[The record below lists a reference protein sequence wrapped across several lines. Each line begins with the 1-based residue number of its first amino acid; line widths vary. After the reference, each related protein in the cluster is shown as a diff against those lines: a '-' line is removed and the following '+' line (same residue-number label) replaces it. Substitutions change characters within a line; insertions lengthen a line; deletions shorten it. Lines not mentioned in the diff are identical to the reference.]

1 MQAWAFDLRTRESG
15 AIERTFFA
23 PMQTEIVAGIS
34 LGQMSAGVLHL
45 AVLLGIQYG
54 LDRLAKILGVDRLS
68 LVNDRSTKTAVVRAL
83 LTRFNLWVWGCGLYT
98 LLAWHFNGL
107 VVSILGPDWAQPARQ
122 TAILQAITVLALS
135 SLGGRLIYVTNRS
148 LRASAAG
155 DSSHWESVIAVLC
168 ADALQI
174 GIPLVATIF
183 VLNRVGLPSS
193 ITANSRD
200 IINALVILAGG
211 YLACRQVDLAADK
224 IIQSHRVR
232 GGVDVR
238 SRALYTEV
246 SALRKAILVVIAFL
260 TVATAMIFCAPLR
273 HVGTSLLASAGL
285 ITVLA
290 GVVVQRSLG
299 QFFAGFQLAL
309 TQPILLDD
317 LVVVQGE
324 LGKVEEITLG
334 YVVVH
339 LWDQRRMVVPIAYF
353 LEKPFENWTRRS
365 SELLG
370 TVFLY
375 FDYHL
380 PINELREEFSRY
392 VEAHPAWDRRTK
404 SLVISDAKENSIQI
418 RALVSAADP
427 DKLWTLRCDV
437 REALISYV
445 QEKHP
450 TRFVKTRIAVQTLP
464 APPMRLTQPTFI
476 SEQDEETNV
485 SPAFPEH

>member
-1 MQAWAFDLRTRESG
+1 MR
-15 AIERTFFA
+15 
-23 PMQTEIVAGIS
+23 TEIISGVNLSQAAAG
-34 LGQMSAGVLHL
+34 LLHL
-45 AVLLGIQYG
+45 TVLFAIQHA
-54 LDRLAKILGVDRLS
+54 LDWLAKNLRVDRLS
-68 LVNDRSTKTAVVRAL
+68 MVNDRSTKTAVVRAL
-83 LTRFNLWVWGCGLYT
+83 LTRFDLWIWGCGLYT

-107 VVSILGPDWAQPARQ
+107 VSSAVGPGWATPARQ
-122 TAILQAITVLALS
+122 AAILQGITILALS
-135 SLGGRLIYVTNRS
+135 SLGGRLIYVTNRR
-148 LRASAAG
+148 LRALAAG
-155 DSSHWESVIAVLC
+155 DSSHWESVVAVLC
-168 ADALQI
+168 ADALQV

-183 VLNRVGLPSS
+183 ALGRIGLPSS
-193 ITANSRD
+193 LTANSRD
-200 IINALVILAGG
+200 IINALVILATG
-211 YLACRQVDLAADK
+211 YLACRQVSLAADK
-224 IIQSHRVR
+224 ITQSHRVR

-246 SALRKAILVVIAFL
+246 SALRKAILFVVAFL
-260 TVATAMIFCAPLR
+260 TVAKAMIFCAPLR

-299 QFFAGFQLAL
+299 HLFTGFQFSLGHLFTGFQLAL

-317 LVVVQGE
+317 LVVVEGE
-324 LGKVEEITLG
+324 LGKVEEITLA

-339 LWDQRRMVVPIAYF
+339 LWDQRRLVVPINYF

-365 SELLG
+365 PELLG

-380 PINELREEFSRY
+380 PVNNELREEFFRY
-392 VEAHPAWDRRTK
+392 VEAHPAWDRRIK
-404 SLVISDAKENSIQI
+404 SLMVTDAKETSIQI

-437 REALISYV
+437 REALIFYV

-450 TRFVKTRIAVQTLP
+450 THLVRTRVTVQPLS
-464 APPMRLTQPTFI
+464 AQSMALTQ
-476 SEQDEETNV
+476 S
-485 SPAFPEH
+485 SPIFGPEDGTSKFAARPGL

>member
-1 MQAWAFDLRTRESG
+1 
-15 AIERTFFA
+15 
-23 PMQTEIVAGIS
+23 
-34 LGQMSAGVLHL
+34 
-45 AVLLGIQYG
+45 
-54 LDRLAKILGVDRLS
+54 
-68 LVNDRSTKTAVVRAL
+68 
-83 LTRFNLWVWGCGLYT
+83 
-98 LLAWHFNGL
+98 
-107 VVSILGPDWAQPARQ
+107 
-122 TAILQAITVLALS
+122 
-135 SLGGRLIYVTNRS
+135 LGGRLIYVTNRR
-148 LRASAAG
+148 LRALAAG
-155 DSSHWESVIAVLC
+155 DSSHWESVVAVLC

-183 VLNRVGLPSS
+183 ALGRVGLPSYL
-193 ITANSRD
+193 TANSRD
-200 IINALVILAGG
+200 IINALVILATG
-211 YLACRQVDLAADK
+211 YLACRQVSLAADK
-224 IIQSHRVR
+224 IIQCHRVR

-246 SALRKAILVVIAFL
+246 SALRKAILFVLAFL

-299 QFFAGFQLAL
+299 HLFTGFQLAL

-317 LVVVQGE
+317 LVVVEGE
-324 LGKVEEITLG
+324 SGRVEEITLA

-339 LWDQRRMVVPIAYF
+339 LWDQRRLVVPINYF

-365 SELLG
+365 PELLG

-380 PINELREEFSRY
+380 PINELREEFFRY
-392 VEAHPAWDRRTK
+392 VEAHPAWDKRTK
-404 SLVISDAKENSIQI
+404 SLVITDAKETSIQI

-437 REALISYV
+437 REALIYYV

-450 TRFVKTRIAVQTLP
+450 THLVRTRVTVQPLP
-464 APPMRLTQPTFI
+464 AQSIALTQSSLIFGQEDGTHE
-476 SEQDEETNV
+476 SC
-485 SPAFPEH
+485 SSR

>member
-1 MQAWAFDLRTRESG
+1 
-15 AIERTFFA
+15 
-23 PMQTEIVAGIS
+23 MQTEIISGVNLSQVA
-34 LGQMSAGVLHL
+34 AGLLHL
-45 AVLLGIQYG
+45 AVLWAIQHG
-54 LDRLAKILGVDRLS
+54 LDWLAKSLRVDRLS

-83 LTRFNLWVWGCGLYT
+83 LTRFDLWIWGCGLYT
-98 LLAWHFNGL
+98 LLTWHFNGL
-107 VVSILGPDWAQPARQ
+107 LSSAFGPGWATPARQ
-122 TAILQAITVLALS
+122 VAILQAITILALS
-135 SLGGRLIYVTNRS
+135 SLGGRLIYVTNRR
-148 LRASAAG
+148 LRALAAG
-155 DSSHWESVIAVLC
+155 DSSHWESVVAVLC
-168 ADALQI
+168 ADSLQV

-183 VLNRVGLPSS
+183 ALGRVGLPSYL
-193 ITANSRD
+193 TANSRD
-200 IINALVILAGG
+200 IINTLVILATG
-211 YLACRQVDLAADK
+211 YLACRQVSLAADK

-246 SALRKAILVVIAFL
+246 SALRRAILFVLAFL

-299 QFFAGFQLAL
+299 HLFTGFQLAL

-317 LVVVQGE
+317 LVVVEGE
-324 LGKVEEITLG
+324 LGKVEEITLA

-339 LWDQRRMVVPIAYF
+339 LWDQRRLVVPINYF

-365 SELLG
+365 PELLG

-380 PINELREEFSRY
+380 PVNELREEFFRY
-392 VEAHPAWDRRTK
+392 VEAHPAWDKRTK
-404 SLVISDAKENSIQI
+404 SLVITDAKETSIQI

-437 REALISYV
+437 REALIYYV

-450 TRFVKTRIAVQTLP
+450 THLVRTRVTVQPLP
-464 APPMRLTQPTFI
+464 AQSMALTQSSHIFGQEDGTQE
-476 SEQDEETNV
+476 SCSTR
-485 SPAFPEH
+485 

>member
-1 MQAWAFDLRTRESG
+1 MR
-15 AIERTFFA
+15 
-23 PMQTEIVAGIS
+23 TEIISGLNWSQAAAGF
-34 LGQMSAGVLHL
+34 LHL
-45 AVLLGIQYG
+45 AVLLAIQRA
-54 LDRLAKILGVDRLS
+54 LDLFAKSLRVDRLS

-83 LTRFNLWVWGCGLYT
+83 LTRLDFWIWGCGLYT
-98 LLAWHFNGL
+98 LLAWHFSGL
-107 VVSILGPDWAQPARQ
+107 ISFALGPGWATPARQ
-122 TAILQAITVLALS
+122 AAMLQAITILALS
-135 SLGGRLIYVTNRS
+135 SLGGRLIYVTNRR

-155 DSSHWESVIAVLC
+155 DASHWESVVAVLC
-168 ADALQI
+168 ADALQV

-183 VLNRVGLPSS
+183 ALSRVGLPPS

-200 IINALVILAGG
+200 IVNALVILATG
-211 YLACRQVDLAADK
+211 YLACRQVSLAADK

-246 SALRKAILVVIAFL
+246 SALRKAILVALAFL
-260 TVATAMIFCAPLR
+260 TVATAMVFCAPLR

-309 TQPILLDD
+309 TQPLLLDD
-317 LVVVQGE
+317 LVVVEGE
-324 LGKVEEITLG
+324 LGKVEEITLA
-334 YVVVH
+334 YVVIH
-339 LWDQRRMVVPIAYF
+339 LWDQRRLVVPISHF
-353 LEKPFENWTRRS
+353 LEKPFENWTRRTP
-365 SELLG
+365 ELLG
-370 TVFLY
+370 TVFLH

-380 PINELREEFSRY
+380 PVNELREEFFRY
-392 VEAHPAWDRRTK
+392 IESHPAWDKRTK
-404 SLVISDAKENSIQI
+404 SLVVTDAKETSMQI

-450 TRFVKTRIAVQTLP
+450 THLVRTRVAVQTLP
-464 APPMRLTQPTFI
+464 AESAALSR
-476 SEQDEETNV
+476 
-485 SPAFPEH
+485 PAFILGQEDGASTLPARPDH

>member
-1 MQAWAFDLRTRESG
+1 MGREI
-15 AIERTFFA
+15 IEGVTWGQ
-23 PMQTEIVAGIS
+23 MMAGI
-34 LGQMSAGVLHL
+34 LQL
-45 AVLLGIQYG
+45 ALLLAIQHA
-54 LDRLAKILGVDRLS
+54 LDRLARNLHVDRLS
-68 LVNDRSTKTAVVRAL
+68 LVNDRGIKKAVVRAL
-83 LTRFNLWVWGCGLYT
+83 LTRFDLWIWCCGGYT

-107 VVSILGPDWAQPARQ
+107 ISSVLGAAWATPARQ
-122 TAILQAITVLALS
+122 TAILQAITILAIS
-135 SLGGRLIYVTNRS
+135 SLGGRLIYVTNHR
-148 LRASAAG
+148 LRALAAG
-155 DSSHWESVIAVLC
+155 DSSHWESVVAVLC
-168 ADALQI
+168 ADALQV
-174 GIPLVATIF
+174 GIPMVATIF
-183 VLNRVGLPSS
+183 ALSRVGLPPSM
-193 ITANSRD
+193 TANSRD
-200 IINALVILAGG
+200 IINALVILATG
-211 YLACRQVDLAADK
+211 YLACRQVSLAADK

-246 SALRKAILVVIAFL
+246 SALRKAIMFVLAFL

-273 HVGTSLLASAGL
+273 HIGTSLLASAGL

-299 QFFAGFQLAL
+299 HLFAGFQLAL

-317 LVVVQGE
+317 LIAVEGE
-324 LGKVEEITLG
+324 IGKVEEITLA

-339 LWDQRRMVVPIAYF
+339 LWDQRRLVVPISYF

-380 PINELREEFSRY
+380 PVRELREEFFRY
-392 VEAHPAWDRRTK
+392 VEDHPGWDKRVK

-445 QEKHP
+445 QEKPPGHL
-450 TRFVKTRIAVQTLP
+450 VKTRVAVQSLPEQPTTLP
-464 APPMRLTQPTFI
+464 QAPFTLGP
-476 SEQDEETNV
+476 EDETNV
-485 SPAFPEH
+485 LTTIPGLARRGK